1 MQLLLQHGGFSK
13 FKGKMLLALPKDD
26 LNVSKPSGDKDLFKS
41 QYEITD
47 KDLLPAYV
55 ARYLK
60 KEDAILITSSTG
72 DRGPDFN
79 MIFDFFQNAGYKDVK
94 YLFENEKVLK
104 NIKKRFTKKG
114 RAINLEKGTLSEVI
128 DK

>member
-1 MQLLLQHGGFSK
+1 
-13 FKGKMLLALPKDD
+13 MLLALPKDD

-60 KEDAILITSSTG
+60 KEDAILVTSSTG

-79 MIFDFFQNAGYKDVK
+79 MIFDFFQTAGYKDVK

-114 RAINLEKGTLSEVI
+114 RAINLEKGKLSEVI